1 MKIGLMNNFLRDETR
16 VCVTPQTVRAFI
28 SDGHQV
34 IIEQG
39 AGQKSGFD
47 DFAYIKAGGII
58 KQRADVLKADFILS
72 VLPPLKTDLHFF
84 KENQWLLCD
93 LTSFDDKAEMQDL
106 AKTDISVIDMGK
118 MPRIT
123 RAQSMDILSSQ
134 AMLAGVK
141 AALMALNALK
151 QTAPLMITSAGTLAP
166 IKALVV
172 GAGVA
177 GLSAVSVL
185 KRMGANVVATD
196 IRPESK
202 TEIESVGGK
211 FSNSIHEEILS
222 SHILIC
228 AAFSAGKKA
237 PLLIKKEQIEK
248 MPHFAV
254 VIDMAEGNI
263 EPDFNRDDIYFV
275 QNKYLQ
281 RQLPFSASTLFANN
295 ILSFLKTFQYMQK
308 DVDFEDEILRD
319 VLVCRGGFLTRRIK

>member
-1 MKIGLMNNFLRDETR
+1 MQIGLINNSLRDETR
-16 VCVTPQTVRAFI
+16 VAATPQTVRKFI
-28 SDGHQV
+28 ADGHQLIV
-34 IIEQG
+34 EQG

-47 DFAYIKAGGII
+47 DFAYIEAGGII
-58 KQRADVLKADFILS
+58 KQRADVLRADFILS
-72 VLPPLKTDLHFF
+72 VLPPLKTDLHVFQQ
-84 KENQWLLCD
+84 NQWLLCD
-93 LTSFDDKAEMQDL
+93 LTSFDDKADMQDL

-134 AMLAGVK
+134 AVLAGYK
-141 AALMALNALK
+141 AAITALSALK
-151 QTAPLMITSAGTLAP
+151 QTSPLMITSAGTLAP
-166 IKALVV
+166 IKAFVI

-185 KRMGANVVATD
+185 KRMGVNVVATD

-211 FSNSIHEEILS
+211 FSTNINEEILS
-222 SHILIC
+222 AHILIC

-237 PLLIKKEQIEK
+237 PLLIKKQQIEK

-254 VIDMAEGNI
+254 VIDMAEGNV
-263 EPDFNRDDIYFV
+263 EPNFNRDDIYFV

-281 RQLPFSASTLFANN
+281 RKLPFSASTLFANN
-295 ILSFLKTFQYMQK
+295 VFSFLKTFHYMQK

-319 VLVCRGGFLTRRIK
+319 VLVCHGGFLTRRIK